1 MPKNDALEPSRIDT
15 DDLTVGPEPAD
26 AAVLRPG
33 APPRPESSPSKLLA
47 RLVAPSDRPR
57 PGPMNARD
65 HRSGRPHAHVDAR
78 RRRSPSSRFRG

>member
-15 DDLTVGPEPAD
+15 DDLTVSPEPQA
-26 AAVLRPG
+26 
-33 APPRPESSPSKLLA
+33 APPQRAELLRPESSPSRLLA

-57 PGPMNARD
+57 PGPMNAHD